1 MKKLAL
7 PLLLSGLLI
16 TFSSSGYA
24 AEREPQS
31 YGAKVGHKALNG
43 FTNITTSF
51 LEIPK
56 SIINTTNQSNLVF
69 GIFGGLAKGIINT
82 GGRIITGTTDLITAP
97 LPTKPIA
104 YPVYI
109 WDDFDADTT
118 YGEVFRL
125 NYDKDMDEEIYSNNT
140 VDKSN
145 SNSLST
151 YPVH

>member
-1 MKKLAL
+1 MKKLPL

-16 TFSSSGYA
+16 AFSPLGYA
-24 AEREPQS
+24 AEGEPQS
-31 YGAKVGHKALNG
+31 YGSKVGHKALNG

-56 SIINTTNQSNLVF
+56 SIINTTNESNLVF
-69 GIFGGLAKGIINT
+69 GIFGGLVKGVINT

-97 LPTKPIA
+97 MPTKPIA

-125 NYDKDMDEEIYSNNT
+125 NYDNNVDEDVYSNNT
-140 VDKSN
+140 VDESN
-145 SNSLST
+145 LNSVST
-151 YPVH
+151 YPVR